1 MSNIYRGAILNEIA
15 SFFNSQVSRYSEE
28 IKTVKRESAAM
39 KSELESLKLKLKFCS
54 RSATDGI
61 IKECQVVHIPR
72 SAKLPSLARASRKNC
87 SSLTTQIALLGL
99 CHEFFSVLLWLKLG
113 WNFFVSSCSY
123 LQNTKQWFFNKFL
136 IFQEQFDN
144 LRFEV
149 GHEFTFRS
157 FTFAALHEAFP
168 AYGQCFFSSFHY
180 IGMHIAEFLKN
191 QNISMKFKRI
201 IIIIIIICLFQ
212 DQAH

>member
-1 MSNIYRGAILNEIA
+1 MFYLHLFFFKTFKHKNAVKKENKYDAGILKTSDRSTNIIFSYPQSRDTIPLSRMSNIYRGAILNEIA

-54 RSATDGI
+54 RSTTDGI

-123 LQNTKQWFFNKFL
+123 L
-136 IFQEQFDN
+136 
-144 LRFEV
+144 
-149 GHEFTFRS
+149 
-157 FTFAALHEAFP
+157 
-168 AYGQCFFSSFHY
+168 
-180 IGMHIAEFLKN
+180 
-191 QNISMKFKRI
+191 
-201 IIIIIIICLFQ
+201 
-212 DQAH
+212 